1 MKTYEMK
8 DQAINSENRE
18 RLLGHRDT
26 GRHGCYMIY
35 GFLKPKEK
43 GRRVNPGVGHEEI
56 LLAMEGNLEVT
67 GYHSG
72 NVKEGSALYLEGQQE
87 CFLEN
92 RGESDA
98 VYIIAGGH
106 SAEGHSK
113 T

>member
-35 GFLKPKEK
+35 GLLKPKEK
-43 GRRVNPGVGHEEI
+43 GRQVNPGAGHEEI
-56 LLAMEGNLEVT
+56 LLATEGNLEVT

-72 NVKEGSALYLEGQQE
+72 NLREGSAPYLEGQQE

-106 SAEGHSK
+106 SAEGHFRP
-113 T
+113 

>member
-18 RLLGHRDT
+18 RLLGYRDT

-35 GFLKPKEK
+35 GLLKPKEK

-56 LLAMEGNLEVT
+56 LLAMEGDLEVT
-67 GYHSG
+67 GYYSG
-72 NVKEGSALYLEGQQE
+72 NFGEGSALYLEGQQE

-92 RGESDA
+92 RGASDA

-106 SAEGHSK
+106 SAEEHSR